1 MSTGHCSLKLKGA
14 PTGLRVPTP
23 KFGPFCQ
30 YINAL
35 TNGYPK
41 WWTLGKCIATASNMT
56 SFWVSMLNF
65 GRVIYMYIC
74 IYVNIYI
81 YIYISICICVVTQAT
96 RGPLFSLCEVVFS
109 LVNPTNWKDMK
120 PRNFEVGNQASKSSN
135 LNITHLRVISHKFD
149 MF

>member
-1 MSTGHCSLKLKGA
+1 MMDAWKMHRNGFKHDVILGIYVEFRKG
-14 PTGLRVPTP
+14 
-23 KFGPFCQ
+23 
-30 YINAL
+30 YIH
-35 TNGYPK
+35 
-41 WWTLGKCIATASNMT
+41 
-56 SFWVSMLNF
+56 V
-65 GRVIYMYIC
+65 YMYIC

-81 YIYISICICVVTQAT
+81 YISICIYVVTQAT